1 MKALEQQRRIDFALR
16 ELGLMRPRHQVV
28 ASLAEVEGI
37 SIRSARRY
45 VERAEAALV
54 ASIGESDR
62 TALLAQ
68 LISTLQDTTRR
79 AVATE
84 RFSDV
89 IGCCRLIGQLTGLL
103 ERGGNS

>member
-1 MKALEQQRRIDFALR
+1 MKQLEQQRRVDFALR
-16 ELGLMRPRHQVV
+16 ELGLMRPRHQIV
-28 ASLAEVEGI
+28 ACLAEQEGI

-45 VERAEAALV
+45 VSKAEAQLIE
-54 ASIGESDR
+54 SISESDR

-103 ERGGNS
+103 ERNSSS